1 MAKMNHCCEPGSA
14 MPVSEALINTQV
26 SAEGPMDKRK
36 VPLHITPTTAG
47 NKAAYKPVT
56 KGMPA
61 KAA

>member
-1 MAKMNHCCEPGSA
+1 